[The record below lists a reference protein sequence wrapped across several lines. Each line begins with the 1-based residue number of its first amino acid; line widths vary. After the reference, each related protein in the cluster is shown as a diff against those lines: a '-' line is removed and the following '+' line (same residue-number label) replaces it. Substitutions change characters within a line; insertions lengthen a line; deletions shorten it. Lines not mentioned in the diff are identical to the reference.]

1 MSEDLKGL
9 IEKIH
14 EEGVKAAEEKSDQ
27 IQSEAEKKSRAIVEN
42 AEKKARK
49 IVEDARH
56 EVDRIQKSG
65 EMSLKQA
72 GRNTVIALKKEILSI
87 LDKLILSET
96 RKKLTPEAVSKAIS
110 ALVRNYKGNAD
121 ADIMTSLSKDDLKN
135 LEEGFFRRLEEETGK
150 GITLKVG
157 DDITAGFTIS
167 YDKGRSHYD
176 FTDEALAE
184 YIGAYLRPRLR
195 DLLEDQK
202 DR

>member
-49 IVEDARH
+49 IVEEARH

-110 ALVRNYKGNAD
+110 ALVRNYKGKAD

>member
-110 ALVRNYKGNAD
+110 ALVRNYKGKAD